1 VSTVAL
7 TPLGALEGRREQ
19 GITVFRGV
27 PYARSPRD
35 GLRFRHPE
43 PLEPWQSTRR
53 AFSFGSAAPQVGPVH
68 RLIRT
73 AIGAVG
79 SSQSQDCLY
88 LNIWTPG
95 IDRLRRPVMVFIHG
109 GAFILGSGA
118 ARLWQGWHLARRG
131 DVVVVT
137 INYRLGALGF
147 LRWRTLV
154 GERGRPPANAGILD
168 QIAALR
174 WVRDHIDAFG
184 GDPENVTIFGESAGA
199 MSVGTL
205 LGARRAKGLFHKAI
219 LQSGAAHNV
228 STSAEAD
235 EVSQLFVR
243 ELGLENPSVEKLAKL
258 PVTEIMRAQALVSAE
273 TGIRNGALAWQPC
286 VDGDLLERHPLQSV
300 EQGLLSADVPM
311 LVGTNRDEWKLFIGL
326 DPAAMRLDEAQ
337 LRSRFLRTL
346 RGSDDEGRPL
356 SEQAWEAYYR
366 VKGRRGG
373 EPSERWGAFQSDRI
387 FHYPA
392 VRLADVQS
400 EHQPRT
406 YAYVFEW
413 APPTVQERLGACHG
427 LELPFVFGT
436 LRAPWLRT
444 WLGLSPRAQR
454 LCRVMQDSWVHF
466 ARYGSPGHERLPDW
480 PSYSRQA
487 RSTMAFDGECTLRED
502 PHERGREFWHPIMRS
517 GVPSIG
523 PHMRLVDSAEK
534 RRAGS
539 EESS

>member
-1 VSTVAL
+1 VSTAVR
-7 TPLGALEGRREQ
+7 TSLGALEGRSEQ

-43 PLEPWQSTRR
+43 PPEPWKGTRR
-53 AFSFGSAAPQVGPVH
+53 AFSFGPAAPQVGPVN

-79 SSQSQDCLY
+79 NSQSQDCLY
-88 LNIWTPG
+88 LNIWAPK
-95 IDRLRRPVMVFIHG
+95 IDRRRRPVMVFIHG
-109 GAFILGSGA
+109 GGFILGSGA
-118 ARLWQGWHLARRG
+118 TRLWHGWHLARWG

-147 LRWRTLV
+147 LRWRALV
-154 GERGRPPANAGILD
+154 GERGRPPANVGILD

-174 WVRDHIDAFG
+174 WVKEHIDAFG

-199 MSVGTL
+199 MSIGTL
-205 LGARRAKGLFHKAI
+205 LGAPRASGLFHKAI

-235 EVSQLFVR
+235 DVSRLFVQ
-243 ELGLENPSVEKLAKL
+243 ELGLENPTVEKLAAL
-258 PVTEIMRAQALVSAE
+258 PVTEIMRAQALVSAK
-273 TGIRNGALAWQPC
+273 TGIRNGTLAWQPC

-300 EQGLLSADVPM
+300 DRGLSADVPT
-311 LVGTNRDEWKLFIGL
+311 LVGTNQDEWKLFIGL
-326 DPAAMRLDEAQ
+326 DPASMRLDDVR

-346 RGSDDEGRPL
+346 QGSDDEGRPL
-356 SEQAWEAYYR
+356 SGRAWETYYR
-366 VKGRRGG
+366 VKGPRGG

-400 EHQPRT
+400 DHQPRT
-406 YAYVFEW
+406 YAYLFEW
-413 APPTVQERLGACHG
+413 APRAVNGLLGACHG

-436 LRAPWLRT
+436 LRAPWMRA
-444 WLGLSPRAQR
+444 WLGLSPRAQK
-454 LCRVMQDSWVHF
+454 LCRIMQDSWVNF
-466 ARYGSPGHERLPDW
+466 ARYGNPGHEQLPDW
-480 PSYSRQA
+480 PPYSRQA
-487 RSTMAFDGECTLRED
+487 RNTMAFAQGCTLRED
-502 PHERGREFWHPIMRS
+502 PHERGREFWHPILRS
-517 GVPSIG
+517 GVPNTG
-523 PHMRLVDSAEK
+523 PHLRVVDST
-534 RRAGS
+534 
-539 EESS
+539 